1 MFPAARLSAPTV
13 RLTALRQFPAF
24 RSVVRGCVSLM
35 AAAQGSVPPLTA
47 AAPTVSQALRPLSA
61 ATGDGRRG
69 KAPKLLWLCTD
80 CGDEAGKWSG
90 KCGACGAWNTLKEFK
105 VPPASAAAASPGR
118 AAGSAAAAAAA
129 ASGSAAGGS
138 GWVGG
143 TGQPAVKL
151 GDVPSGFEAHRVEL
165 HSAELNRLLGGGLTR
180 GSVVLLGGPPGV
192 GKSTLLL
199 SLAQQL
205 CGAQPDRPSVLYVSG
220 EESVHQVKQRADRL
234 GVQSPHLLL
243 LHETNLLNVLDQV
256 RSLGDTIGA
265 VVVDSIQTMELP
277 DVAGLAGSPTQIRAS
292 TVELTHLAKQ
302 SGVPVV
308 LSGHITKSG
317 EIAGPRLLEH
327 LVDTV
332 LYMESAGHS
341 HRVVRSQK
349 NRFGSAVEVGLFDMT
364 CV

>member
-1 MFPAARLSAPTV
+1 M
-13 RLTALRQFPAF
+13 
-24 RSVVRGCVSLM
+24 
-35 AAAQGSVPPLTA
+35 
-47 AAPTVSQALRPLSA
+47 
-61 ATGDGRRG
+61 
-69 KAPKLLWLCTD
+69 
-80 CGDEAGKWSG
+80 
-90 KCGACGAWNTLKEFK
+90 
-105 VPPASAAAASPGR
+105 
-118 AAGSAAAAAAA
+118 
-129 ASGSAAGGS
+129 
-138 GWVGG
+138 GG